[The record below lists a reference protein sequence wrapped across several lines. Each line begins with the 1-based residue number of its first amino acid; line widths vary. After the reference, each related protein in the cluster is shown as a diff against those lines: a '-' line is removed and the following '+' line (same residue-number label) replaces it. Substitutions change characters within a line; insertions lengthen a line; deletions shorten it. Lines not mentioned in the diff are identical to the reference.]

1 MLCNID
7 TSLITITR
15 KITEYYQTRRSND
28 DIMGNA
34 ILERIDELGETFWET
49 FCLGYDLEVRVND
62 E

>member
-15 KITEYYQTRRSND
+15 KITEYYQTRRLNA

-34 ILERIDELGETFWET
+34 ILGRIDELGETFWET
-49 FCLGYDLEVRVND
+49 FGLGYDLEVRVND

>member
-1 MLCNID
+1 MLCKID

-28 DIMGNA
+28 DIMCNA

>member
-1 MLCNID
+1 MFCKID
-7 TSLITITR
+7 TFLITITR
-15 KITEYYQTRRSND
+15 KITEYYQTRRLNA

-49 FCLGYDLEVRVND
+49 FGLGYDLEVRVND

>member
-28 DIMGNA
+28 DIMCNA

-49 FCLGYDLEVRVND
+49 FGLGYDLEVRVND

>member
-28 DIMGNA
+28 DIMCNA